1 MLLPHSP
8 SKLARSI
15 QASHLFWLVRR
26 TSLDEPTLH
35 DTCVEFLL
43 RVVGDVVVG
52 LSVITISFAYFKEI
66 VARRA
71 TSVTGFGESSPL
83 WLIFNVFGY
92 F

>member
-15 QASHLFWLVRR
+15 QASRLFWLVRR
-26 TSLDEPTLH
+26 TTLDEPTLH

-83 WLIFNVFGY
+83 WLIFKVFGY